1 MATEHAGPGRVLH
14 LTAPFTEST
23 ARSLRCG
30 DEIWIDGTIWGVRDA
45 SLIRFFDEGRRVTAD
60 LAGALFLHTAPSVR
74 RTDSGGYVPV
84 SVGTTTSMRMDRF
97 TRGCV
102 EELGV
107 RAIIGKGGLS
117 SGSLEHLGRNGA
129 VYLSITGG
137 AASYETLQ
145 VTEIEEVLWEDLMPE
160 CLWKF
165 RVKDFGPLFVTMD
178 SHGDSEYKRTADRA
192 KANMEAAYSKLGLE
206 PPPGQT
212 PEGLEGRSLRQR

>member
-1 MATEHAGPGRVLH
+1 MGTDRVGPERVGTDRVLR
-14 LTAPFTEST
+14 LDAPFDEAT

-30 DEIWIDGTIWGVRDA
+30 DELWIDGTIWGVRDA
-45 SLIRFFDEGRRVTAD
+45 SLIRFFDEGRRVPAD
-60 LAGALFLHTAPSVR
+60 LAGAAFLHTAPSVR
-74 RTDSGGYVPV
+74 RTDAGGYVPV

-102 EELGV
+102 EDLGV

-117 SGSLEHLGRNGA
+117 AGSLEHLGRHGA

-145 VTEIEEVLWEDLMPE
+145 VAEIEDVLWEDLMPE

-165 RVKDFGPLFVTMD
+165 RVTGFGPLFVTMD
-178 SHGDSEYKRTADRA
+178 SHGASEYERTSERA
-192 KANMEAAYSKLGLE
+192 QANMEAAYRKLGL
-206 PPPGQT
+206 
-212 PEGLEGRSLRQR
+212 